1 MLNLV
6 SAPSPAA
13 RSFLCEFVGFLIAS
27 LFLAVSSAGA
37 TVTFAS
43 QFRDVTTFATVD
55 RVQGEDP
62 FCTSDESS
70 DQGGGFDQTVS
81 CQAGEGGNRALGT
94 ASQLSYVQLPTLIA
108 EGSFQATAEIDGEAT
123 FAEGFGGSRLISE
136 FSVDEPI
143 EIRLMATIFAD
154 GNGTANLVFRVKDGT
169 LFVYRSIHDTSDSID
184 ERITLPPGVYE
195 LTATVGGYG
204 QALQGG
210 GGEPARGSFALSMH
224 FPDAAD
230 VEPPTAFA
238 SARSIPGIVPNP
250 VRSQARILPVAGSG
264 PLGGDVDILNL
275 AGRAVRRLQDLPPQ
289 GLDWDVTDD
298 AGRPLPAGIYFVRD
312 AMGRS
317 SKAIVLR

>member
-1 MLNLV
+1 MRNAV

-13 RSFLCEFVGFLIAS
+13 RSFLCKLVGFLAAS
-27 LFLAVSSAGA
+27 LYLAVSSAGA
-37 TVTFAS
+37 AATFTS
-43 QFRDVTTFATVD
+43 SFRDVTTFASVD

-70 DQGGGFDQTVS
+70 DQGGGFDQTVN

-94 ASQLSYVQLPTLIA
+94 ASQLSYIQLPTLIA
-108 EGSFQATAEIDGEAT
+108 EGSFQASAEIDGEAT

-136 FSVDEPI
+136 FSIDEAI

-154 GNGTANLVFRVKDGT
+154 GNGTANLVFRLKDGT
-169 LFVYRSIHDTSDSID
+169 ILVYRSIHDTSDSID
-184 ERITLPPGVYE
+184 ERITLPPGIYE
-195 LTATVGGYG
+195 LTATVGGFG

-224 FPDAAD
+224 FPDTAD
-230 VEPPTAFA
+230 VEAPTVLA
-238 SARSIPGIVPNP
+238 SARSAPGIVPNP
-250 VRSQARILPVAGSG
+250 VRGQARILPVTGSG
-264 PLGGDVDILNL
+264 LLGRDVRILDL
-275 AGRAVRRLQDLPPQ
+275 AGRAVRRLQDLPPE
-289 GLDWDVTDD
+289 GLEWDATDD
-298 AGRPLPAGIYFVRD
+298 AGRSLPAGIYLVRD